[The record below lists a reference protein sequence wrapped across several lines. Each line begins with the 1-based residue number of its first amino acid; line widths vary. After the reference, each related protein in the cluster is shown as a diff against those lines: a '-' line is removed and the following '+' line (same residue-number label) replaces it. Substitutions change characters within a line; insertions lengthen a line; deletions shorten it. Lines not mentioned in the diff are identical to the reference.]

1 MVDLQPNL
9 ELTTAQA
16 EHLLGSWLGERPTC
30 SAVVPLKGGLVNSV
44 FRLEFDRPPSRAVV
58 KIHGI
63 DGNTFAAE
71 ARSLRYLAA
80 ETSCPVPRVHAH
92 DSSGRVIPYAF
103 LLLEHLEGE
112 CLQGGDVGPVER
124 EQIDI
129 ELAGLLS
136 ELHRRRGDHWGLLG
150 AEHRASPWNEVFAGR
165 LAETR
170 ASPGLEA
177 RLAPDVLG
185 LVDDAIE
192 LARTALV
199 DGGVPTLIHGDL
211 WDGNLLVQREGEHW
225 RISGLLDPKL
235 QFADSELELAYLEV
249 FDNPRR
255 ALFEAYTQQHPLR
268 PGYERRR
275 LFYWLETALE
285 HVALFDDEFFREFTA
300 RTAAATVHG

>member
-16 EHLLGSWLGERPTC
+16 EHLLGSWLGERPAC

-44 FRLEFDRPPSRAVV
+44 FRLEFDRPPCRAVV

-63 DGNTFAAE
+63 DGNTFAEE
-71 ARSLRYLAA
+71 AGALRYLAT

-92 DSSGRVIPYAF
+92 DGSGRVVPYAF
-103 LLLEHLEGE
+103 LLLEHLEGV
-112 CLQGGDVGPVER
+112 CLQGADVDPGQR

-129 ELAGLLS
+129 ELAGVLS
-136 ELHRRRGDHWGLLG
+136 QLHRHRGDRWGLLG
-150 AEHRASPWNEVFAGR
+150 AEHHASRWNEVFVRR
-165 LAETR
+165 LAEVR

-192 LARTALV
+192 LAGPALV
-199 DGGVPTLIHGDL
+199 DAGVPTLIHGDV
-211 WDGNLLVQREGEHW
+211 WDGNLLVRRDGGHW
-225 RISGLLDPKL
+225 RISGLFDPKL
-235 QFADSELELAYLEV
+235 QFADAELELAYLEV
-249 FDNPRR
+249 FDNPRD
-255 ALFEAYTQQHPLR
+255 ALFAAYTQHHPLR

-300 RTAAATVHG
+300 RTAAAVVRG